1 MRCKRN
7 NCNGPMQLRG
17 YGKDRYYSCILCGN
31 MIYVNP
37 ASQAQI
43 ENGRKKWLSISV
55 AEQ

>member
-7 NCNGPMQLRG
+7 NCNGLMTEKG
-17 YGKDRYYSCILCGN
+17 YGKDRYHSCILCGN

-43 ENGRKKWLSISV
+43 EQGRKRWLSISA